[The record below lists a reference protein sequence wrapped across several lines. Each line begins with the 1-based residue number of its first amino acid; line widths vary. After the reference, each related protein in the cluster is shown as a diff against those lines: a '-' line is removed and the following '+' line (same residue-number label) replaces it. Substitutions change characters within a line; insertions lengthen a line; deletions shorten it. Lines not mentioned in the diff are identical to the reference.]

1 MSPGRGID
9 YCPYRTNIDYSGVQ
23 YSDFSHVQYY
33 QPSDSEEDGDNG
45 GQNQGK
51 SLCVCVCVFCR

>member
-9 YCPYRTNIDYSGVQ
+9 YCPYRTNIDYGAVQ

-33 QPSDSEEDGDNG
+33 EPSDSEDDGANG
-45 GQNQGK
+45 GQSYGK
-51 SLCVCVCVFCR
+51 FFLFEC